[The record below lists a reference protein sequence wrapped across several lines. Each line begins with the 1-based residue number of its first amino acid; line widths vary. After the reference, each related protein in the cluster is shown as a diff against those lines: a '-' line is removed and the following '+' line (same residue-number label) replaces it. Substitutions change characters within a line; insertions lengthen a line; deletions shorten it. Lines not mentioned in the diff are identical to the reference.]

1 MNIGNKNGSIL
12 PKKCRNGNV
21 FQKKVVKSNQNVLK
35 YTALKMDGKLKGKKE
50 QSFEEAFAE
59 LQDIL
64 RELNG
69 QNVALDKLV
78 EKYSKAKSCLEICR
92 KRLSEAEMQVKT
104 LGVDGLEDF
113 EK

>member
-1 MNIGNKNGSIL
+1 
-12 PKKCRNGNV
+12 
-21 FQKKVVKSNQNVLK
+21 
-35 YTALKMDGKLKGKKE
+35 MDGKLKGKHK

-78 EKYSKAKSCLEICR
+78 EKYSKAKSCLETCR
-92 KRLSEAEMQVKT
+92 KRLSEAEMQVKA
-104 LGVDGLEDF
+104 LGVDGLENF

>member
-1 MNIGNKNGSIL
+1 
-12 PKKCRNGNV
+12 
-21 FQKKVVKSNQNVLK
+21 
-35 YTALKMDGKLKGKKE
+35 MDGKLKGKNK

-78 EKYSKAKSCLEICR
+78 EKYSRAKSCFETCR
-92 KRLSEAEMQVKT
+92 KRLSEAEMQVKA
-104 LGVDGLEDF
+104 LGVDGLENF